1 MGRVSWGLA
10 RSQEIADG
18 GRGEGIDAE
27 RRRDKPN
34 RQCAD
39 HKDAELLLDRH
50 FKVVV
55 IGRRMGII
63 MRFAQARLE
72 YR

>member
-39 HKDAELLLDRH
+39 HKDAELLRIDIL
-50 FKVVV
+50 
-55 IGRRMGII
+55 
-63 MRFAQARLE
+63 RLWLSE
-72 YR
+72 EGWAS